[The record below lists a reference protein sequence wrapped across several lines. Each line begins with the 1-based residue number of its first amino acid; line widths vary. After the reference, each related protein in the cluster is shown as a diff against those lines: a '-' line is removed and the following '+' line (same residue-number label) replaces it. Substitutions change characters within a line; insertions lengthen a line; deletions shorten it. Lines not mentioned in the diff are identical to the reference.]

1 LEKTVVVLPNS
12 KIIPTS
18 KTNQRGDRR
27 ARQNKNS
34 GRGGL
39 TALVSTLKTQ
49 LVGRQ
54 IISTVST
61 GAGGAIALVTLPLDP
76 VALSDRSG
84 LVAKAFERYKIV
96 QMSFKW
102 RSLCP
107 STFAGRVVMGVHDD
121 ATASAAPAS
130 NDSVLNLR
138 NSREAD
144 VWKDFSVDYVPI
156 DREKWY
162 YVNTDPI
169 NDPRFL
175 TQGTLYIVN
184 TVAVT
189 LPGNAAG
196 VISAPSVNNF
206 PVGDVTVE
214 YHYLFDGATL
224 VAD

>member
-1 LEKTVVVLPNS
+1 ME
-12 KIIPTS
+12 IIITPTS
-18 KTNQRGDRR
+18 KQIRAVNRR
-27 ARQNKNS
+27 ASQNKSS
-34 GRGGL
+34 GRGGI
-39 TALVSTLKTQ
+39 TTLVSTLKTQ

-54 IISTVST
+54 IITTVST
-61 GAGGAIALVTLPLDP
+61 AAGGTIALITLPLDP
-76 VALSDRSG
+76 LSLSDRSA

-107 STFAGRVVMGVHDD
+107 STFAGRLVMGVHDD

-138 NSREAD
+138 NSKESD
-144 VWKDFSVDYVPI
+144 IWKDFVVTYAPVDTS
-156 DREKWY
+156 KWY
-162 YVNTDPI
+162 YVNTDAG
-169 NDPRFL
+169 DPRFI

-184 TVAVT
+184 TVAIT

-196 VISAPSVNNF
+196 VVSAPSVNNF

-214 YHYLFDGATL
+214 YHYVFDGATL